1 MIVLGAAQDRLD
13 FETSLDTTALIWGSC
28 HSRSRTLRA
37 QQNSKGPGRYRPLVA
52 MGSTWGPLGFSNQE
66 QLDAKALATWP
77 CGLMDKAL
85 VFVTKDCWFESCQGH
100 IVKLA
105 LRVTKEILPTRVA
118 ALAWRHKAQ
127 RHRRRA
133 KPVQSCAAQPAGL
146 RGRSCRRMALP
157 SS

>member
-1 MIVLGAAQDRLD
+1 MRGLGKQGSCGMIVLGAAQDRFD

-37 QQNSKGPGRYRPLVA
+37 QQNSKGSGRYRPLVA

-85 VFVTKDCWFESCQGH
+85 VFGTKDCRFESCQGH
-100 IVKLA
+100 FCAWYVLMTSIKSMAFQCRHLWDSNPRGKT
-105 LRVTKEILPTRVA
+105 LRLSGPT
-118 ALAWRHKAQ
+118 H
-127 RHRRRA
+127 
-133 KPVQSCAAQPAGL
+133 
-146 RGRSCRRMALP
+146 
-157 SS
+157 